1 MKKTLSKQYFA
12 VKNRQTKKTLKL
24 PQDGVIISEKLA
36 RLLNAK
42 KGSSIKL
49 KDASGKWRTMKV
61 AGIME
66 MYIGHYVLMSP
77 QAYQKIFHQSYQT
90 NAQLITLKKGAK
102 LQQESQRL
110 MATGAVKGIN
120 QNVNNQRTID
130 NIMGSLNRVM
140 IILIGLAALL
150 ALVVI
155 YNLSNINI
163 EERMRELSTIK
174 VLGFYDQE
182 VTLYI
187 YRETIILSVIGILLG
202 YLVGIGLHRFIILS
216 LPPANAM
223 FDPTM
228 TLINFIVS
236 ALIPAVITAGVA
248 MAMHHKIRSVDMLD
262 ALSSVD

>member
-1 MKKTLSKQYFA
+1 
-12 VKNRQTKKTLKL
+12 
-24 PQDGVIISEKLA
+24 
-36 RLLNAK
+36 
-42 KGSSIKL
+42 
-49 KDASGKWRTMKV
+49 
-61 AGIME
+61 
-66 MYIGHYVLMSP
+66 
-77 QAYQKIFHQSYQT
+77 
-90 NAQLITLKKGAK
+90 
-102 LQQESQRL
+102 

-187 YRETIILSVIGILLG
+187 YRETVILSVIGILLG

-228 TLINFIVS
+228 TLTNFIVS
-236 ALIPAVITAGVA
+236 ALIPVVITAGVA
-248 MAMHHKIRSVDMLD
+248 MAMHRKIRSVDMLD

>member
-1 MKKTLSKQYFA
+1 
-12 VKNRQTKKTLKL
+12 
-24 PQDGVIISEKLA
+24 
-36 RLLNAK
+36 
-42 KGSSIKL
+42 
-49 KDASGKWRTMKV
+49 
-61 AGIME
+61 
-66 MYIGHYVLMSP
+66 
-77 QAYQKIFHQSYQT
+77 
-90 NAQLITLKKGAK
+90 
-102 LQQESQRL
+102 

-150 ALVVI
+150 APVVI

-187 YRETIILSVIGILLG
+187 YRETVILSVIGILLG

-228 TLINFIVS
+228 TLTNFIVS

-248 MAMHHKIRSVDMLD
+248 MAMHRKIRSVDMLD